1 MPSHYISTDREVKT
15 ARVASKVSYIKGV
28 HLPMAT
34 ALDRAVC
41 TGENFVAETPFS
53 SFLAPA
59 ILGDHGNII
68 ESSYRGKGDV
78 RTLREAMSRFCL
90 PTCDGLERSEQLA
103 LQRDSLLNADFDE
116 PMLG

>member
-28 HLPMAT
+28 HLSMAT

-53 SFLAPA
+53 SFVAPEMSLFDPQS
-59 ILGDHGNII
+59 IQHSLGSRTRHWV
-68 ESSYRGKGDV
+68 ESSQQGKCWKSPGGDTSPLV
-78 RTLREAMSRFCL
+78 V
-90 PTCDGLERSEQLA
+90 DV
-103 LQRDSLLNADFDE
+103 
-116 PMLG
+116 